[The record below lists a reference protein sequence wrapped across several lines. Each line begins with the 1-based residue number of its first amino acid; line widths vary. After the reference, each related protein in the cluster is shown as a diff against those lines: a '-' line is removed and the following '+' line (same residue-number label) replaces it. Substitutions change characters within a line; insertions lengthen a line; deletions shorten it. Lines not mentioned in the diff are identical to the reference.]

1 MSAPDPAV
9 FAALSHMIATEDRS
23 AFHASYAEWVEAAGL
38 PGAVVWLCDS
48 DSSTIYPALGFTATL
63 PADRPIPDNIE
74 ACAAGDIP
82 LVADDLLVGMLTVTV
97 DQLALAEPC
106 ADLLAAAV
114 LAQGRMEVAQRETT
128 LLRGQITGLTAA
140 GQLLRHLDLETLLVN
155 VLETAMQGV
164 GAQVGALLTAD
175 EAGTL
180 TSRVTWGMREEHVH
194 AIRLKDG
201 SSLAEQVLRSGT
213 AQMVPADRI
222 AAELNTTGL
231 EAALTSLLVLPLG
244 VGERRRG
251 VILLANPAVDFGVGQ
266 QRVAET
272 VCSMAAIAIDNA
284 LLVRAAVDQQ
294 RLQSEMDLAR
304 QVQMGMYPTE
314 GLQLGPVAVAG
325 LARPCTETGGDY
337 YTFVERDGRLLAMIG
352 DVSGHGLGAALY
364 TTTAHAVLHQQLRAE
379 AGAGSAIRVLNESLH
394 STSSGRFM
402 TAAIVDIDPV
412 SLSFHYHSAGHNP
425 LLWLHKGEVR
435 WLESTAMPLGIVAS
449 NPSEEV
455 PAQTFAPG
463 DRLILYTDGI
473 TEAADLRGELFGETR
488 LAKVAQGLA
497 HEDADTMIKGLMRA
511 MDAFTTGAPI
521 KDDVTLVVLT
531 IASA

>member
-1 MSAPDPAV
+1 MSALEPSV
-9 FAALSHMIATEDRS
+9 CIALSRLIATEDRS
-23 AFHASYAEWVEAAGL
+23 GFHARYGDWVMAAGL
-38 PGAVVWLCDS
+38 PGAVVWFCDG
-48 DSSTIYPALGFTATL
+48 DSGTLYPALGFPEDL
-63 PADRPIPDNIE
+63 PHDRPIPENIE

-82 LVADDLLVGMLTVTV
+82 LVADDLLVGVLTVHV
-97 DQLALAEPC
+97 DHVVKAEPY
-106 ADLLAAAV
+106 AEVLAAAV

-140 GQLLRHLDLETLLVN
+140 GQLLRHLDLDTLLVK

-175 EAGTL
+175 EVGLL

-201 SSLAEQVLRSGT
+201 SSLAEQVLRSGI
-213 AQMVPADRI
+213 AHMVSADRI
-222 AAELNTTGL
+222 ATDLNTAGL

-314 GLQLGPVAVAG
+314 GLHIGPVAVAG

-337 YTFVERDGRLLAMIG
+337 YTFVERDGRLIAMIG

-412 SLSFHYHSAGHNP
+412 SLKFQYHSAGHNP
-425 LLWLHKGEVR
+425 LLWLHKGDVR
-435 WLESTAMPLGIVAS
+435 WLASTAMPLGIVAS
-449 NPSEEV
+449 NPSEEL
-455 PAQTFAPG
+455 PAETFAPG

-473 TEAADLRGELFGETR
+473 TEAADLHGELFGEER
-488 LAKVAQGLA
+488 LADVAQGLV
-497 HEDADTMIKGLMRA
+497 HEDADAIIKGLMRA

-521 KDDVTLVVLT
+521 NDDVTLVVLT
-531 IASA
+531 IASS